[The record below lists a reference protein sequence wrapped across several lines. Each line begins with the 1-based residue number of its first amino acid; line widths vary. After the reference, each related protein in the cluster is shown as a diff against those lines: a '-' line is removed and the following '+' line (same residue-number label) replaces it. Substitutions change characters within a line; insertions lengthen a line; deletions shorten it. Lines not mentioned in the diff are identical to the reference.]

1 MEITIKDKTITLKYS
16 FRSMIIYEKIMNESF
31 KPHGVTQLVVYFY
44 SVVMASSEGLSLTYD
59 EWMDYL
65 DANPKALSDF
75 SLWLQSVYSTN
86 EQMKEESEGEEGQGD
101 SKKKPS
107 TNS

>member
-1 MEITIKDKTITLKYS
+1 
-16 FRSMIIYEKIMNESF
+16 MIIYEKIMNESF
-31 KPHGVTQLVVYFY
+31 KPNGVTQLVVYFY

-65 DANPKALSDF
+65 DANPKALEDF

-86 EQMKEESEGEEGQGD
+86 EQMKEESEAEDGQGD
-101 SKKKPS
+101 VKKKPS